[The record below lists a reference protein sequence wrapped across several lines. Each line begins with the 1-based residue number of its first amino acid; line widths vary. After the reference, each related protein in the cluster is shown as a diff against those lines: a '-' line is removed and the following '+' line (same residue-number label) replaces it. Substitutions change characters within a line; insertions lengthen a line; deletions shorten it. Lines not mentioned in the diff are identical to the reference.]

1 MLIFAGILFDFGLF
15 YQLLF
20 SELSFV
26 CREVLIF
33 CYFLESIK
41 KDYYSCRMMNW
52 INCISARRT
61 GYTYTTSANIRSDY
75 QRDYDRLIFSSAF
88 RRLQN
93 KTQVFPLP
101 GSSTF
106 VHNRLTHSLEVAS
119 VGRSLGSEVGM
130 FIAQE
135 MKLDDQSTQFY
146 LHDLKGVIGAGCLA
160 HDVGNPAFGHSG
172 EKAISNYFIQNA
184 NTQIGTS
191 VLRSYFLENE
201 WADLTDFEGNA
212 NALRVLTHHFKGK
225 MSGGLSLTYT
235 TLASILKYPCESVA
249 RTKAKK
255 HRKKYGFFQAEKEI
269 FNAIAED
276 THMYRESEGPLSFY
290 RHPFVY
296 LVEAADDICYQIID
310 MEDAH
315 RLKIISREAVE
326 SAFLKVIEEAGRPEN
341 DLDKIKN
348 TLSQLGDDNES
359 VAYLRAKSINT
370 LVMESADVFKSNAE
384 KIIMGEYE
392 STLMDDV
399 ETKCTSLKDIR
410 KLSIDKIYNHHSVIK
425 VELAGYKVMSGLLET
440 FVPGVLSSH
449 PSPIEEKSLV
459 LLPEQFRTDTE
470 ATPYEKVLGVID
482 FVSGMTD
489 DYAIEMYRNIMGI
502 EIARHSA

>member
-1 MLIFAGILFDFGLF
+1 
-15 YQLLF
+15 
-20 SELSFV
+20 
-26 CREVLIF
+26 
-33 CYFLESIK
+33 
-41 KDYYSCRMMNW
+41 MMNW
-52 INCISARRT
+52 VNCISAKRT
-61 GYTYTTSANIRSDY
+61 GYSYPSAVNIRSDY

-119 VGRSLGSEVGM
+119 VGRSLGSEVGA
-130 FIAQE
+130 FIAAEIENNQ
-135 MKLDDQSTQFY
+135 DATHFY
-146 LHDLKGVIGAGCLA
+146 RHDLKGVIGAGCLA

-184 NTQIGTS
+184 QARIGES
-191 VLRSYFLENE
+191 HLRSYFSDAE
-201 WADLTDFEGNA
+201 WSDLTDFEGNA

-235 TLASILKYPCESVA
+235 TLASILKYPCESIGK
-249 RTKAKK
+249 TKAKK
-255 HRKKYGFFQAEKEI
+255 HRKKYGFFQAEKNI
-269 FNAIAED
+269 FKAIAED
-276 THMYRESEGPLSFY
+276 TNMYKEEDNPLSYY

-296 LVEAADDICYQIID
+296 LVEAADDICYRIVD

-315 RLKIISREAVE
+315 RLNIITRDEVE
-326 SAFLKVIEEAGRPEN
+326 YAFLSVIGEAARPEN

-348 TLSQLGDDNES
+348 TLSKLGDDNES

-370 LVMESADVFKSNAE
+370 LVMESADVFKANAN
-384 KIIMGEYE
+384 KIIAGEYT

-399 ETKCTSLKDIR
+399 EEKCSSLKQIQGI
-410 KLSIDKIYNHHSVIK
+410 SIDKIYNHHSVIK
-425 VELAGYKVMSGLLET
+425 VELAGYKVMSGLLEL
-440 FVPGVLSSH
+440 FVPGVLNKDASQ
-449 PSPIEEKSLV
+449 IEKKSLV
-459 LLPEQFRTDTE
+459 LLPEQFRTEKD
-470 ATPYEKVLGVID
+470 ASPYDKVMGVID

-502 EIARHSA
+502 EIAMHSA

>member
-1 MLIFAGILFDFGLF
+1 
-15 YQLLF
+15 
-20 SELSFV
+20 
-26 CREVLIF
+26 
-33 CYFLESIK
+33 
-41 KDYYSCRMMNW
+41 MMNW

-119 VGRSLGSEVGM
+119 VGRSLGSEVGA

-135 MKLDDQSTQFY
+135 MEVDELSTQFY
-146 LHDLKGVIGAGCLA
+146 HHDLKGVIGAGCLA

-184 NTQIGTS
+184 DAHIGTS
-191 VLRSYFLENE
+191 SLRSYFSDKE
-201 WADLTDFEGNA
+201 WSDLTDFEGNA

-249 RTKAKK
+249 RTKTKK
-255 HRKKYGFFQAEKEI
+255 HRKKYGFFQSDKSI
-269 FNAIAED
+269 FNEIAKD
-276 THMYRESEGPLSFY
+276 THMYQESAEPLSFF

-315 RLKIISREAVE
+315 RLKIISRAEVE
-326 SAFLKVIEEAGRPEN
+326 HAFLQVIAEADRPEN

-370 LVMESADVFKSNAE
+370 LVMESADVFKANAD
-384 KIIMGEYE
+384 KIIAGAYT

-399 ETKCTSLKDIR
+399 EEKCESLKAIR
-410 KLSIDKIYNHHSVIK
+410 NMSIHKIYNHHSVIK

-440 FVPGVLSSH
+440 FVPGIINPN
-449 PSPIEEKSLV
+449 PSQIEEKSLV
-459 LLPEQFRTDTE
+459 LLPEQFRTNSS

-502 EIARHSA
+502 EIAMHSA